1 MYGSERL
8 ADNRGLIQIQNIQA
22 PMQSLALLPTVQ
34 ALGVDLV
41 HIQRMQDIYNRWGER
56 ILVRLFTNQERH
68 SCQNANGYRWRS
80 LAGRF
85 GAKEAVKKIL
95 ASHGQLVG
103 LNEIEILNGTYG
115 EPYIRLHGRAQAAFE
130 RLGYTHLMLSISHD
144 AGMAIAT
151 VIAS

>member
-8 ADNRGLIQIQNIQA
+8 ADNRGLSQIPNIQS
-22 PMQSLALLPTVQ
+22 PIQSLALLPAVQ

-41 HIQRMQDIYNRWGER
+41 HIQRMQDIYDRWGER
-56 ILVRLFTNQERH
+56 ILVRIFTDQERH

-95 ASHGQLVG
+95 ASQGQLVG

>member
-1 MYGSERL
+1 MHGSERL
-8 ADNRGLIQIQNIQA
+8 ADNRGLGRIPNIQA
-22 PMQSLALLPTVQ
+22 PMQTLALLPSVQ

-56 ILVRLFTNQERH
+56 ILVRIFTDQERH
-68 SCQNANGYRWRS
+68 TCQNANGYRWRS

-95 ASHGQLVG
+95 ASQGQLVG
-103 LNEIEILNGTYG
+103 LNEIEVLNGTYG
-115 EPYIRLHGRAQAAFE
+115 EPYIRLHGRAQTAFE
-130 RLGYTHLMLSISHD
+130 HLGYTHLMLSISHD